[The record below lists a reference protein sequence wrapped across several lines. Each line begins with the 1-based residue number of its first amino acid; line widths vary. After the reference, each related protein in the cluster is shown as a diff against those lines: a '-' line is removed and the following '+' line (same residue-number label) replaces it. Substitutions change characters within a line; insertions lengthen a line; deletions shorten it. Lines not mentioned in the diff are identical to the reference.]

1 MTVNATSSSPS
12 PAAPAPRSRVAH
24 DGITGK
30 NVICAIVEALQSPSR
45 YRFVECRGELFLE
58 AVRPNGAGAGSQG

>member
-1 MTVNATSSSPS
+1 
-12 PAAPAPRSRVAH
+12 VAH